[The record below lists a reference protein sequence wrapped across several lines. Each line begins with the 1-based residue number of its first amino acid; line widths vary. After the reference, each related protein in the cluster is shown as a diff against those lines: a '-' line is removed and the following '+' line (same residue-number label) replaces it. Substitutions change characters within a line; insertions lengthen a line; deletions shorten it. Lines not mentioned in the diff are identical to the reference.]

1 MPGKQML
8 CCILISII
16 SEGDMKIFISLFL
29 FIISTNS
36 FADDITHAGVVR
48 IEGLITEK
56 TCIISDESKNFTVN
70 MPDVPSSSVRSA
82 GDVTEK
88 VYFSITLTRCG
99 SDVGNAYIKFTGNT
113 VSEDASLYKLED
125 GSVEGLA
132 LTIFDKNKG
141 SISND
146 VKSMVFSLTSSVD
159 NILHFFAAY
168 KALKN
173 NVQPRDAN
181 ASVSFIVTY
190 D

>member
-29 FIISTNS
+29 FIISTSS

-56 TCIISDESKNFTVN
+56 TCIISDESKNFTAN

-113 VSEDASLYKLED
+113 VSRFLIRIKVVL
-125 GSVEGLA
+125 V
-132 LTIFDKNKG
+132 
-141 SISND
+141 
-146 VKSMVFSLTSSVD
+146 MM
-159 NILHFFAAY
+159 
-168 KALKN
+168 LK
-173 NVQPRDAN
+173 
-181 ASVSFIVTY
+181 ASVFHLHHRLIIYCIFLRLTKH
-190 D
+190 

>member
-29 FIISTNS
+29 FIISTSS

-113 VSEDASLYKLED
+113 VSEDASLYKLEE
-125 GSVEGLA
+125 GSVEGLHSRF
-132 LTIFDKNKG
+132 LIRIK
-141 SISND
+141 
-146 VKSMVFSLTSSVD
+146 VVLVMM
-159 NILHFFAAY
+159 
-168 KALKN
+168 LK
-173 NVQPRDAN
+173 
-181 ASVSFIVTY
+181 ASVFHLHHRLIIYCIFCGLQSIKK
-190 D
+190 

>member
-56 TCIISDESKNFTVN
+56 PALFLMSQKFTVN

-88 VYFSITLTRCG
+88 VYF
-99 SDVGNAYIKFTGNT
+99 
-113 VSEDASLYKLED
+113 
-125 GSVEGLA
+125 
-132 LTIFDKNKG
+132 
-141 SISND
+141 
-146 VKSMVFSLTSSVD
+146 
-159 NILHFFAAY
+159 
-168 KALKN
+168 
-173 NVQPRDAN
+173 P
-181 ASVSFIVTY
+181 
-190 D
+190 